1 MFLLHLRNG
10 RRGAAC
16 HQSSWRC
23 LPTSQ
28 HDAAPLCGGVHVEVV
43 NGLRMGRLASLQKP
57 EATTPFQSSFSTR
70 VGCECVAHVS
80 HAFTDFT
87 YCATVLSIA
96 GVGSFDSASTAA
108 MLRKLMNVV
117 GGEASG
123 SCCVALWEERIHI
136 YIHLSFKVCVG
147 GRVWPLQRPYVLQ
160 PCRAP
165 GRTLSARLDQSQPG
179 QDPTL
184 KQRRRILC
192 CDVARG
198 FKRARRR

>member
-136 YIHLSFKVCVG
+136 YTYIY
-147 GRVWPLQRPYVLQ
+147 PLKYVLEDES
-160 PCRAP
+160 
-165 GRTLSARLDQSQPG
+165 GRCSAHTCCSHVALQEE
-179 QDPTL
+179 
-184 KQRRRILC
+184 LC
-192 CDVARG
+192 QHAWISPNQG
-198 FKRARRR
+198 KTQL